1 MIASPRQLLAIFTA
15 LYPDFTASFKHEA
28 AHRYRRNS
36 WPYCALLGSEHRRR
50 TKEKKPTLSVTRQTA
65 PATAEMKLFA
75 TRKMLIE
82 RKRASREHLRNSL
95 SLYEEL
101 LQKQTADY
109 ELKKGLYQWDLISK
123 VELENSERAM
133 SNTRLE
139 IEQIRQWIAE
149 DDVALLL
156 TEEAAQEELARLPPL
171 PLGGYD
177 ETATLI
183 RYNGAA
189 NWSLA
194 GVQKIAT
201 FYRARFG
208 RALPISAMGQ
218 SPTHDRMSLDH
229 REALDIAVQ
238 PGSAEGR
245 ELMGYLR
252 RTGIPFIAFCGKV
265 PSMST
270 GAHIHVGRP
279 SPRIIEVKH
288 RSPHPVIQDKSAQH
302 G

>member
-1 MIASPRQLLAIFTA
+1 MKLLIITAATVGLIALCSVRSTA
-15 LYPDFTASFKHEA
+15 AEP
-28 AHRYRRNS
+28 
-36 WPYCALLGSEHRRR
+36 
-50 TKEKKPTLSVTRQTA
+50 KKKRPTLSVAPA
-65 PATAEMKLFA
+65 PATAEMKLVA

-95 SLYEEL
+95 SLYEER

-109 ELKKGLYQWDLISK
+109 ELKKELYQWDVISK
-123 VELENSERAM
+123 AEFENSERAM
-133 SNTRLE
+133 SNARLE
-139 IEQIRQWIAE
+139 TEQIRQWITE
-149 DDVALLL
+149 DDVALSL
-156 TEEAAQEELARLPPL
+156 TEQAAQEELARLPTL
-171 PLGGYD
+171 PPGGYD

-183 RYNGAA
+183 RYNGTA

-218 SPTHDRMSLDH
+218 SPTHDRMTLDH

-245 ELMGYLR
+245 ELMAYLR
-252 RTGIPFIAFCGKV
+252 RTRIPFIAFRGKV

-270 GAHIHVGRP
+270 GAHIHVGRR

-288 RSPHPVIQDKSAQH
+288 RSTHPVVQDKSAEH

>member
-1 MIASPRQLLAIFTA
+1 MIASARQLRAIFTA

-133 SNTRLE
+133 SSTRLE
-139 IEQIRQWIAE
+139 IEQIRQWIGE

-194 GVQKIAT
+194 GV
-201 FYRARFG
+201 
-208 RALPISAMGQ
+208 
-218 SPTHDRMSLDH
+218 
-229 REALDIAVQ
+229 
-238 PGSAEGR
+238 
-245 ELMGYLR
+245 
-252 RTGIPFIAFCGKV
+252 
-265 PSMST
+265 
-270 GAHIHVGRP
+270 
-279 SPRIIEVKH
+279 
-288 RSPHPVIQDKSAQH
+288 
-302 G
+302 

>member
-1 MIASPRQLLAIFTA
+1 MKHLSLIAVTA
-15 LYPDFTASFKHEA
+15 GLIVICVVASNA
-28 AHRYRRNS
+28 AE
-36 WPYCALLGSEHRRR
+36 P
-50 TKEKKPTLSVTRQTA
+50 KEKPTIVPTTVPSQMPL
-65 PATAEMKLFA
+65 LA

-82 RKRASREHLRNSL
+82 RKKASREHLKNAL
-95 SLYEEL
+95 ALYEVMEK
-101 LQKQTADY
+101 KQNTDY
-109 ELKKGLYQWDLISK
+109 EIKKGLYPWDLISRS
-123 VELENSERAM
+123 ELDNSERAL

-139 IEQIRQWIAE
+139 LEQIRQWIAE
-149 DDVALLL
+149 DDRALSLAEVAAHQEL
-156 TEEAAQEELARLPPL
+156 TQLPSL

-194 GVQKIAT
+194 GVQRIGS

-229 REALDIAVQ
+229 RDALDIAVQ
-238 PGSAEGR
+238 PASTEGR
-245 ELMGYLR
+245 ELMAYLR
-252 RTGIPFIAFCGKV
+252 KAGIPFIAFRGQV
-265 PSMST
+265 RSMST
-270 GAHIHVGRP
+270 GAHIHIGRP
-279 SPRIIEVKH
+279 SPRIVQVKQ
-288 RSPHPVIQDKSAQH
+288 RVMLPVMDDKNAEH

>member
-1 MIASPRQLLAIFTA
+1 LWWEILTA
-15 LYPDFTASFKHEA
+15 LTVLDFTACSSMKLLIITA
-28 AHRYRRNS
+28 ATVGLIAL
-36 WPYCALLGSEHRRR
+36 CAVWSSAAEPN
-50 TKEKKPTLSVTRQTA
+50 KKRPTLNVARQRA
-65 PATAEMKLFA
+65 PATADMKLVA

-101 LQKQTADY
+101 LQTQTADY
-109 ELKKGLYQWDLISK
+109 ELKKELYQWDLISK
-123 VELENSERAM
+123 AELENSERAM

-177 ETATLI
+177 ETTTLI
-183 RYNGAA
+183 RYNGPA

-194 GVQKIAT
+194 GVQKVAT

-218 SPTHDRMSLDH
+218 SATHDRMGLDH

-245 ELMGYLR
+245 ELMAYLR
-252 RTGIPFIAFCGKV
+252 RTGIPFIAFRGKV

-270 GAHIHVGRP
+270 GAHIHIGRP

-288 RSPHPVIQDKSAQH
+288 RSPHPATQNKIAEH

>member
-1 MIASPRQLLAIFTA
+1 LWWEILTA
-15 LYPDFTASFKHEA
+15 LTVLDFTACSSMKLLVITA
-28 AHRYRRNS
+28 ATVGLIALCAVWSSAAEPNKRR
-36 WPYCALLGSEHRRR
+36 
-50 TKEKKPTLSVTRQTA
+50 PTLNVARQRD
-65 PATAEMKLFA
+65 PATADMKLVA

-101 LQKQTADY
+101 LQTQTADY
-109 ELKKGLYQWDLISK
+109 ELKKELYQWDLISK
-123 VELENSERAM
+123 AELENSERAM

-177 ETATLI
+177 ETTTLI
-183 RYNGAA
+183 RYNGPA

-194 GVQKIAT
+194 GVQKVAT

-218 SPTHDRMSLDH
+218 SATHDRMGLDH

-238 PGSAEGR
+238 PER
-245 ELMGYLR
+245 
-252 RTGIPFIAFCGKV
+252 
-265 PSMST
+265 
-270 GAHIHVGRP
+270 GRP
-279 SPRIIEVKH
+279 RVDGVLTKDRYSLH
-288 RSPHPVIQDKSAQH
+288 RFSR
-302 G
+302 

>member
-1 MIASPRQLLAIFTA
+1 MKLLIVTAATFGLIALCSVASTA
-15 LYPDFTASFKHEA
+15 AEPK
-28 AHRYRRNS
+28 
-36 WPYCALLGSEHRRR
+36 
-50 TKEKKPTLSVTRQTA
+50 KKKPTLSVTRQTA

-133 SNTRLE
+133 SSTRLE
-139 IEQIRQWIAE
+139 IEQIRQWIGE

>member
-1 MIASPRQLLAIFTA
+1 MKLLIVTAATVGLIALCSVASTA
-15 LYPDFTASFKHEA
+15 AEA
-28 AHRYRRNS
+28 
-36 WPYCALLGSEHRRR
+36 
-50 TKEKKPTLSVTRQTA
+50 KKKNPTLSVARQTA
-65 PATAEMKLFA
+65 PATAEMKLLA

-109 ELKKGLYQWDLISK
+109 ELKKELYQWDLISRP
-123 VELENSERAM
+123 ELENSERAM

-139 IEQIRQWIAE
+139 IGQIRQWIAE
-149 DDVALLL
+149 DDVALSL
-156 TEEAAQEELARLPPL
+156 TEEAAQEELARLPAL

-183 RYNGAA
+183 RYNGPA

-194 GVQKIAT
+194 GLQKIAT
-201 FYRARFG
+201 FYRAKFG

-245 ELMGYLR
+245 ELMSYLR
-252 RTGIPFIAFCGKV
+252 RTGIPFIAFRGKV

-270 GAHIHVGRP
+270 GAHIHIGRP

-288 RSPHPVIQDKSAQH
+288 RSMQHPAVQDKSAEH

>member
-1 MIASPRQLLAIFTA
+1 MIASALPAIFTA
-15 LYPDFTASFKHEA
+15 LYPDFTASCMKLLIVTA
-28 AHRYRRNS
+28 ATVGLI
-36 WPYCALLGSEHRRR
+36 ALGSVVSTAAEPKR
-50 TKEKKPTLSVTRQTA
+50 KNPTLSVARQTA
-65 PATAEMKLFA
+65 PATAEMKLLA

-82 RKRASREHLRNSL
+82 RKKASREHLKNSL
-95 SLYEEL
+95 ALYEEL

-109 ELKKGLYQWDLISK
+109 ELKKELYQWDLISK
-123 VELENSERAM
+123 AELENSERAM

-149 DDVALLL
+149 DDAALLL

-183 RYNGAA
+183 RYNGPAD
-189 NWSLA
+189 WSLA

-218 SPTHDRMSLDH
+218 SLTHDRMGLDH

-238 PGSAEGR
+238 PGSAEGH
-245 ELMGYLR
+245 ELMAYLR
-252 RTGIPFIAFCGKV
+252 RSGIPFIAFRGKV
-265 PSMST
+265 RSMST
-270 GAHIHVGRP
+270 GAHIHIGRP

-288 RSPHPVIQDKSAQH
+288 RSPHPVIQDKSAEH

>member
-1 MIASPRQLLAIFTA
+1 MKLLIVTAATFGLIALCSVASTA
-15 LYPDFTASFKHEA
+15 AEPK
-28 AHRYRRNS
+28 
-36 WPYCALLGSEHRRR
+36 
-50 TKEKKPTLSVTRQTA
+50 KKKPTLSVTRQTA

-123 VELENSERAM
+123 AELENSERAM
-133 SNTRLE
+133 SNTRVE
-139 IEQIRQWIAE
+139 IKQIRQWIAE

-156 TEEAAQEELARLPPL
+156 TEEAAQEELARLPIL

-183 RYNGAA
+183 RYNGPA

-194 GVQKIAT
+194 GAQKIAT

-208 RALPISAMGQ
+208 RSLPISAMGQ
-218 SPTHDRMSLDH
+218 SLTHDRMSLDH

-270 GAHIHVGRP
+270 GAHIHVGRS